1 MTIEFMKK
9 IDYWIGI
16 PLCFLFSG
24 INYIW
29 KLFSYREK
37 KEKEVAK
44 VLFIKLSEMGSIIL
58 SYPLIKH
65 FKEKYPRADV
75 FFLSFK
81 ENKALLEILRII
93 STDKILT
100 IRKSTV
106 CLFVLDT
113 LRAVKKLR
121 KENIDVAFDLEF
133 FSRFTVLFSFVIGA
147 KRRIGFYHYAL
158 EGLYRGNL
166 LTHKIQYN
174 PMIHISKS
182 FLSFL
187 QVVEFDRKD
196 TPDLKRVINREEVS
210 LPEFIVSEEKK
221 ERMLKKLQNLGI
233 NRGAKLFLVNP
244 GEGTLPLREWPL
256 ENFIVLCRRI
266 LENDRNFIVV
276 VGKAD
281 FSHKAKRFCEAINS
295 NRCINLNGKTTLS
308 ELLILFAIA
317 EVLITYDCGLAH
329 LASLTPIKKF
339 VIFGPESP
347 IVFAPLGE
355 TYVIYIN
362 LICSPC
368 FSIFNHRSSACKNN
382 RCLKMIRPDEV
393 YKAMKSILSIEER

>member
-147 KRRIGFYHYAL
+147 KRRIGFYHYAF

-266 LENDRNFIVV
+266 LENDRNYIVV
-276 VGKAD
+276 VGKVD

-308 ELLILFAIA
+308 ELLILFTIA